1 MSDPL
6 ITIRTRRAEIARA
19 IELLRTEDDELAT
32 TEAVLQRLGGQVATV
47 ARPGGEAQR
56 WTRPRSQR
64 EFVLDVLS
72 NSENAWLRIGEIVK
86 QARARWGVS
95 IPEPSL
101 RPLLSVMKRRNVIV
115 RQGRVV
121 ALRERAAEAPHQVP
135 RRQEM
140 KLFARD
146 VPL

>member
-6 ITIRTRRAEIARA
+6 ITIRTRRSEIARA

-47 ARPGGEAQR
+47 ARPSGEAQR
-56 WTRPRSQR
+56 WARPRSQR

-72 NSENAWLRIGEIVK
+72 NSDSAWLETREIVR
-86 QARARWGVS
+86 QAKARWGVS

-115 RQGRVV
+115 RRGRVV
-121 ALRERAAEAPHQVP
+121 ALRERAAEAPHQVGW
-135 RRQEM
+135 RQEM
-140 KLFARD
+140 KVFTRD
-146 VPL
+146 API